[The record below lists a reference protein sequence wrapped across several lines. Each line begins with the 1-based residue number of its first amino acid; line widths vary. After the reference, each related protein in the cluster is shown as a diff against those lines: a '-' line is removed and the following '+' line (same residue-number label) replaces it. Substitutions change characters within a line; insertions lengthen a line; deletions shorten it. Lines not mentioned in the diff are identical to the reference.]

1 MSQLNR
7 GVLILACLLF
17 SSWSYGQSFSEFIAP
32 QFNWKSTYETQL
44 PTHPYDSL
52 TSDFLNQREESW
64 AYGMSWR
71 KPFPK
76 KPKKLHY
83 LVPLWQTTHFNTVQ
97 GWETSLIYDRKINS
111 NLVVEAG
118 INYGFSERVLRPQ
131 LALWLKKNNQ
141 HMLYF
146 KMGQAVKQFNESP
159 AIVPRAN
166 TIASLLFE
174 NNFAKFYESTFIQAD
189 HQYNTDNRKGYF
201 QIKNSLKLLKN
212 SPLRNNSS
220 QFFFND
226 PENSY
231 ASNHPFQTD
240 QYRIDPFASY
250 TQISHELYIKLA
262 SKPPGATK
270 TKQTIGYYQSTLFG
284 VKTSLPLAQEVARLS
299 QSEKYSYA
307 PAMLFIAQ
315 HKQLINIPFFGSF
328 SSFIEAGAFKKEQE
342 IPFVDFKHFNGNQ
355 TQVVRGPY
363 LENFHLLPYY
373 ILSTDQSF
381 ASLHLEHNFKG
392 FLMNKIPLFKEF
404 NWAIIASFKQLALS
418 HHSPYKEVGIGIGN
432 IGFKNNK
439 ILRVD
444 YVQSYFKN
452 QYSKGFL
459 IGLVF

>member
-17 SSWSYGQSFSEFIAP
+17 SSCSHAQSFSEFIAP
-32 QFNWKSTYETQL
+32 QFNWKSTYETQF

-52 TSDFLNQREESW
+52 QSAILDQREESW

-76 KPKKLHY
+76 KPKKLY
-83 LVPLWQTTHFNTVQ
+83 YIAPLWQTTHFNTVQ

-131 LALWLKKNNQ
+131 LSFWLKKNNQ
-141 HMLYF
+141 RMLYF

-189 HQYNTDNRKGYF
+189 HQYNTNIRQGYF

-220 QFFFND
+220 QYFFND
-226 PENSY
+226 LENSY

-240 QYRIDPFASY
+240 QYRIDPFTNY
-250 TQISHELYIKLA
+250 TQISHELFIQYA
-262 SKPPGATK
+262 SKTKRLSK
-270 TKQTIGYYQSTLFG
+270 TKPAVEYYQSSLFG
-284 VKTSLPLAQEVARLS
+284 VKTSFPLAEKVS
-299 QSEKYSYA
+299 SISKSEAAPYA
-307 PAMLFIAQ
+307 AAMLFIAQ

-328 SSFIEAGAFKKEQE
+328 SSFFEAGAFKKEQE

-363 LENFHLLPYY
+363 LESFYLLPYY
-373 ILSTDQSF
+373 MLSTDQSF

-392 FLMNKIPLFKEF
+392 FLMNKIPLFKEL

-439 ILRVD
+439 ILRID
-444 YVQSYFKN
+444 YVQSFFKD
-452 QYSKGFL
+452 QYSKGIL